1 MSKINNSYR
10 NMCIVH
16 DVKLG
21 FDLDEITSKTWVK
34 ELANRVETD
43 SLGNILKIDGKKIH
57 IFPWCDNFRLE
68 GTKDFEEMKNG
79 ITDEYREK
87 YYGKASWQTMIE
99 QEPKTWLQTDEEKKE
114 VAEYWAQFKKE
125 QQAQAATV

>member
-34 ELANRVETD
+34 ELANRV
-43 SLGNILKIDGKKIH
+43 
-57 IFPWCDNFRLE
+57 
-68 GTKDFEEMKNG
+68 
-79 ITDEYREK
+79 
-87 YYGKASWQTMIE
+87 
-99 QEPKTWLQTDEEKKE
+99 
-114 VAEYWAQFKKE
+114 
-125 QQAQAATV
+125 